1 MANESRT
8 ARPIMSFCIAINLRP
23 PLRNH
28 LEELGNGAKRQGRE
42 EAQGTDQQNDEHE
55 QEYEHAVG
63 GRQGTGALGDL
74 TLLGQRAGD
83 SQRTDDGHEAC
94 EQHLEAEH
102 DVDPGNVAVHACKR
116 RAVVAAA

>member
-8 ARPIMSFCIAINLRP
+8 ARPIMSFCIVINLRP

-55 QEYEHAVG
+55 QEYEHIMVTIICIFPTWLSISFTFSSNWF
-63 GRQGTGALGDL
+63 R
-74 TLLGQRAGD
+74 LL
-83 SQRTDDGHEAC
+83 EI
-94 EQHLEAEH
+94 
-102 DVDPGNVAVHACKR
+102 V
-116 RAVVAAA
+116 

>member
-1 MANESRT
+1 
-8 ARPIMSFCIAINLRP
+8 MSFFIAINLRP

-63 GRQGTGALGDL
+63 GRQGVTMQTVEAFCQEVNNSVISCILILNTDSETALSGGTVIAQGAGSAYN
-74 TLLGQRAGD
+74 GM
-83 SQRTDDGHEAC
+83 
-94 EQHLEAEH
+94 
-102 DVDPGNVAVHACKR
+102 
-116 RAVVAAA
+116 